1 MNGGCIA
8 LVLVSALISSFAS
21 ASHHGCCP
29 HPKILW
35 NVKPYPTPTNL
46 FGVAVPTV
54 EFSPDGEQI
63 ITAGLDGTVK
73 FLNRSNGAVANTILA
88 HTGAVHTLSLSKD
101 GQVLASGGQDRML
114 NLWRVSDGT
123 LLRSI
128 NAHTSAVHSVAFSPD
143 ASLVISS
150 GGPDNQLK
158 IWRTTDGELV
168 RSIRGNWGPTSNNPR
183 GGMWSVAFAPDGQRV
198 AGSALEVWTLD
209 GTRVGNFFWTEALT
223 HVRFTPDSSRV
234 FGTIPYGTYGFVIA
248 DGTRFMPRGTSAY
261 PPNAISPDGR
271 SLITTSRSELIWSVM
286 PPRSWLSLDDEIR
299 YYGQADGEGA
309 LGFSALAFDPRMRT
323 LAAGTFTGE
332 VLLFELPI
340 WISGIQTNGD
350 QVNLQWQGGSGNY
363 QLQKLT
369 GSNTWEDLGG
379 PLTGNAASVSI
390 DSSSAI
396 LRVRNTAP

>member
-1 MNGGCIA
+1 MNGGRIT
-8 LVLVSALISSFAS
+8 LVLVSALISSSAS
-21 ASHHGCCP
+21 AGHHGCCP

-46 FGVAVPTV
+46 FGIAVTAV
-54 EFSPDGEQI
+54 EFSSGGEQI
-63 ITAGLDGTVK
+63 ITAGFDGAIK
-73 FLNRSNGAVANTILA
+73 FLHRSNGTVANTILA
-88 HTGAVHTLSLSKD
+88 HTGVVHALSLSRD

-114 NLWRVSDGT
+114 NLWRISDGT

-143 ASLVISS
+143 ASLVISG

-158 IWRTTDGELV
+158 IWRTADGELV
-168 RSIRGNWGPTSNNPR
+168 RSIHGNWGPPNYPR
-183 GGMWSVAFAPDGQRV
+183 GGMWSVAFAPDGQCV

-209 GTRVGNFFWTEALT
+209 GTRIGNFFWIEALT

-234 FGTIPYGTYGFVIA
+234 FGTIPYGTLGYVVA

-271 SLITTSRSELIWSVM
+271 SLITTSLSELIWSIM
-286 PPRSWLSLDDEIR
+286 PPRSWLGLGDEIR
-299 YYGQADGEGA
+299 YYDHADGEGA
-309 LGFSALAFDPRMRT
+309 LAFSSLAFDPRMRT

-340 WISGIQTNGD
+340 WISGIQRNGD
-350 QVNLQWQGGSGNY
+350 QVNLQWQGGSGHY
-363 QLQKLT
+363 QVQKLT
-369 GSNTWEDLGG
+369 ASNTWQDLGT
-379 PLTGNAASVSI
+379 PVTGNAASVSI

-396 LRVRNTAP
+396 LRVRNAGP